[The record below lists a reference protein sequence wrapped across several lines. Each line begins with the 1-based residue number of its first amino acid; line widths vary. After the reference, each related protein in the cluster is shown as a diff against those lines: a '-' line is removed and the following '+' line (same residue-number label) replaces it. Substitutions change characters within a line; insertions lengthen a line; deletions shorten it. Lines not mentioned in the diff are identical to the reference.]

1 MSFTIDYFDKQGEH
15 LGSNSLLNFTGK
27 IYTFDHMEGMAKKE
41 MHLYPEAV
49 TYEISKMEVANE

>member
-27 IYTFDHMEGMAKKE
+27 VYTFEHMEGMAKKE
-41 MHLYPEAV
+41 MYLYPKAK
-49 TYEISKMEVANE
+49 TYEISKMKEADE